1 MFDND
6 GDFYERLYDYDGDGK
21 LNSFEKSVMYDD
33 ICNDSTADNSSLD
46 SDDNFDFDYDVTLAG
61 LDADELMNMDEDLLR
76 DTLDDAGLDID
87 DYDLDL

>member
-6 GDFYERLYDYDGDGK
+6 GDFYERFYDYDGDGK
-21 LNSFEKSVMYDD
+21 LNNFEKSVMYDD
-33 ICNDSTADNSSLD
+33 ICNDSTTDNSSLD

-76 DTLDDAGLDID
+76 DTLEDAGLDID